1 MKRRLTLAMGL
12 INSPRL
18 LFLDEPTSGLDVQ
31 SNLIIREVIRDLNKD
46 GVTVFLTTH
55 NIEEA
60 NLACDRVAII
70 NRGRI
75 AAIDSPER
83 LKKTIQSVQ
92 SVEVAFEPAG
102 LVGPA
107 ELGSIPHVSEVSKQ
121 GDKFRLITADPG
133 QVFDGIMEFARAH
146 DIKVIRVTTL
156 GPSLEDVFIRLTGL
170 DTRTRGEKPLTDATG
185 WSQELSRELYA
196 AWTIARKDIL
206 IYYLKPNIIVSGM
219 FFPLFMFLA
228 FAIGRSAAPGVMVPG
243 LVAITILFS
252 ASSIEPVS
260 IPIERRMKTFDRLLS
275 APISLHTVVL
285 GESLSG
291 FLYSLG
297 ISLVPLLAGILL
309 FQVPVISIA
318 PLVTGLLLTSFCFAT
333 MGTLFAAYPTESPGD
348 IMSILNLVR
357 LPLIFIPGVF
367 IPIEQIPEAGRFIMF
382 LSPLTYGND
391 LLKAA
396 FSGATH
402 FNPLVD
408 IVMLS
413 VFVLAFQFIAN
424 RLYVKFNE

>member
-1 MKRRLTLAMGL
+1 
-12 INSPRL
+12 
-18 LFLDEPTSGLDVQ
+18 
-31 SNLIIREVIRDLNKD
+31 
-46 GVTVFLTTH
+46 
-55 NIEEA
+55 
-60 NLACDRVAII
+60 
-70 NRGRI
+70 
-75 AAIDSPER
+75 
-83 LKKTIQSVQ
+83 
-92 SVEVAFEPAG
+92 
-102 LVGPA
+102 
-107 ELGSIPHVSEVSKQ
+107 
-121 GDKFRLITADPG
+121 
-133 QVFDGIMEFARAH
+133 
-146 DIKVIRVTTL
+146 
-156 GPSLEDVFIRLTGL
+156 
-170 DTRTRGEKPLTDATG
+170 LTDVGG

-219 FFPLFMFLA
+219 LFPLFMFLA
-228 FAIGRSAAPGVMVPG
+228 FAIGRSAAPAVMVPG

-297 ISLVPLLAGILL
+297 ISLVPLFAGILL

-348 IMSILNLVR
+348 IMSMLNLVR
-357 LPLIFIPGVF
+357 LPLIFISGVF
-367 IPIEQIPEAGRFIMF
+367 IPIGQIPEAGRFITF

-391 LLKAA
+391 LLQAA
-396 FSGATH
+396 FSGTTH